1 MKKVKT
7 IFRRFKTRSLS
18 WWYNISTDMRKCQ
31 IGAFLCHLALY
42 FYLLLIAVGL
52 IGCCNTKNI
61 PIQYVP
67 IENSENVIIRDSLI
81 IIKDTIQ
88 VEIPIE
94 IINNITTDTVSV
106 ISTSI
111 ATSKAII
118 EKGKLHHSLQQS
130 GTLDVTVDTCYVT
143 KIEEKVNYKEVP
155 IEVVKE
161 IKYIPKWVTYLLL
174 VNLAVVAILALKFWI
189 KIKLKLK

>member
-7 IFRRFKTRSLS
+7 ILRRFKTRSLS

-67 IENSENVIIRDSLI
+67 IENDYRVIVRDSI
-81 IIKDTIQ
+81 VRIHDT
-88 VEIPIE
+88 VEINVPVE
-94 IINNITTDTVSV
+94 IINQTVPQDTVS
-106 ISTSI
+106 ILNTSL
-111 ATSKAII
+111 ATSTAKIDN
-118 EKGKLHHSLQQS
+118 GKLQHSLIQS
-130 GTLDVTVDTCYVT
+130 GTVEIRIDTCYIT
-143 KIEEKVNYKEVP
+143 KIEEKVKVQEIPVEVIKEV
-155 IEVVKE
+155 
-161 IKYIPKWVTYLLL
+161 KYIPKWINYSVLL
-174 VNLAVVAILALKFWI
+174 NLIVIGFFGLRI
-189 KIKLKLK
+189 YLKLK

>member
-1 MKKVKT
+1 MNNVKT
-7 IFRRFKTRSLS
+7 ILRRFKTRYIS

-42 FYLLLIAVGL
+42 FYLLLISVGL
-52 IGCCNTKNI
+52 IGCKSTKNT
-61 PIQYVP
+61 IQYVP
-67 IENSENVIIRDSLI
+67 VEIKENVIIRDSII

-88 VEIPIE
+88 VEVPIE

-111 ATSKAII
+111 ATSRASI

-130 GTLDVTVDTCYVT
+130 GTLDVNIDTCYIT
-143 KIEEKVNYKEVP
+143 KIEEKVNFKEIPIEITKEV
-155 IEVVKE
+155 
-161 IKYIPKWVTYLLL
+161 KYIPKWVTYLVLI
-174 VNLAVVAILALKFWI
+174 NLGVVAIIALRLYI

>member
-1 MKKVKT
+1 MNNVKT

-42 FYLLLIAVGL
+42 FYLLLITVGL
-52 IGCCNTKNI
+52 IGCKSAKNT
-61 PIQYVP
+61 IQYVP
-67 IENSENVIIRDSLI
+67 VENKENVIIRDSII

-88 VEIPIE
+88 VEVPIE

-111 ATSKAII
+111 STSRASV
-118 EKGKLHHSLQQS
+118 EKGKLHHSLEQK
-130 GTLDVTVDTCYVT
+130 GTLDVIVDTCYVT
-143 KIEEKVNYKEVP
+143 KIEEKVNFLEIPIEITKEV
-155 IEVVKE
+155 
-161 IKYIPKWVTYLLL
+161 KYIPEWVTYLVLINL
-174 VNLAVVAILALKFWI
+174 VVVGILALKFWL

>member
-1 MKKVKT
+1 MNNVKT

-42 FYLLLIAVGL
+42 FYLLLISVGL
-52 IGCCNTKNI
+52 IGCKSIKNT
-61 PIQYVP
+61 IQYVP
-67 IENSENVIIRDSLI
+67 VENKENVIIRDSII

-88 VEIPIE
+88 VEVPIE

-106 ISTSI
+106 ISTSL
-111 ATSKAII
+111 ATSRASV
-118 EKGKLHHSLQQS
+118 ESGKLHHSLEQK
-130 GTLDVTVDTCYVT
+130 GTLDVTIDTCYIT
-143 KIEEKVNYKEVP
+143 KIEEKVNFKEIPIEITKEV
-155 IEVVKE
+155 
-161 IKYIPKWVTYLLL
+161 KYIPEWVTYLVLINL
-174 VNLAVVAILALKFWI
+174 VVVGILALKFWL

>member
-1 MKKVKT
+1 MNNVKT

-42 FYLLLIAVGL
+42 FYLLLISVGL
-52 IGCCNTKNI
+52 IGCKSTKNT
-61 PIQYVP
+61 IQYVP
-67 IENSENVIIRDSLI
+67 VENKENVIIRDSII

-88 VEIPIE
+88 VEVPIE

-111 ATSKAII
+111 ATSRASI
-118 EKGKLHHSLQQS
+118 ESGKLHHSLQQS
-130 GTLDVTVDTCYVT
+130 GTLDVTVDTCYIT
-143 KIEEKVNYKEVP
+143 KIEEKVNFKEVP

-161 IKYIPKWVTYLLL
+161 IKYIPKWVTYLVLINL
-174 VNLAVVAILALKFWI
+174 VTVGIIALRLYL

>member
-1 MKKVKT
+1 MKKVKS
-7 IFRRFKTRSLS
+7 ILRRFKTLSIS
-18 WWYNISTDMRKCQ
+18 WWYNISTDMRKWQ
-31 IGAFLCHLALY
+31 IGAFLCHLALF
-42 FYLLLIAVGL
+42 FYLLLITVGL
-52 IGCCNTKNI
+52 IGCRSAKNT
-61 PIQYVP
+61 IQYVP
-67 IENSENVIIRDSLI
+67 IENTENVIIRDSVI

-88 VEIPIE
+88 VEVPIE
-94 IINNITTDTVSV
+94 IINNITTDTVSI

-111 ATSKAII
+111 ATSEAII

-130 GTLDVTVDTCYVT
+130 GTLDVNIDTCYIT

-174 VNLAVVAILALKFWI
+174 VNLTVVAILALKFWI

>member
-1 MKKVKT
+1 MNYVKT

-31 IGAFLCHLALY
+31 IGAFLCHLALF
-42 FYLLLIAVGL
+42 FYLLLISVGL
-52 IGCCNTKNI
+52 IGCRSAKNT
-61 PIQYVP
+61 IQYVP
-67 IENSENVIIRDSLI
+67 IDNNEKIITRDSII
-81 IIKDTIQ
+81 IIKDTIK
-88 VEIPIE
+88 VEVPIE

-111 ATSKAII
+111 ATSRAIV
-118 EKGKLHHSLQQS
+118 ESGKLHHSLEQK
-130 GTLDVTVDTCYVT
+130 GTLDVNIDTCYVT
-143 KIEEKVNYKEVP
+143 KIEEKINYKEVP

-161 IKYIPKWVTYLLL
+161 VKYIPKWVTYLVLINL
-174 VNLAVVAILALKFWI
+174 VVVAIIALRLYI

>member
-1 MKKVKT
+1 MKKLKT
-7 IFRRFKTRSLS
+7 IFRRFKTLSIS
-18 WWYNISTDMRKCQ
+18 WWYNMSTDMRKRQ
-31 IGAFLCHLALY
+31 IGVFLCHLALY
-42 FYLLLIAVGL
+42 FYLLLISVGM
-52 IGCCNTKNI
+52 IGCRSAKNT
-61 PIQYVP
+61 IQYVP
-67 IENSENVIIRDSLI
+67 IENSENVIIRDSII

-88 VEIPIE
+88 VEVPIE